1 MGLRFGVRR
10 FTFNIRFKCLA
21 ISFLLFLESRAIDDR
36 NRIVS
41 DVLYY
46 TDHSNQL
53 TNLLTCNRKP
63 YLFIYPM
70 DDNSRLLRNV
80 PKIEIIMTQHESF
93 AKFRYYIMLRN
104 HIVYISITVHVLRT
118 SALLS
123 HYC

>member
-1 MGLRFGVRR
+1 MGLRFSVRR

-41 DVLYY
+41 DILYY

-93 AKFRYYIMLRN
+93 AKFRYYIILRN
-104 HIVYISITVHVLRT
+104 HIVYISFTVHVLRT
-118 SALLS
+118 SALPS